1 MTQEIS
7 KIYVTGS
14 AGMIG
19 SNLCTALLADGH
31 DVVGVDNLWRGST
44 TNMAAFVEHPQFD
57 FRHAD
62 IASDRDWYVDIDP
75 DSVIV
80 HTADIVAGI
89 GYVFSNEWAIFQ
101 KNVLINT
108 QIARLVREYRPRQL
122 IYLGTACSYPQ
133 GLQRSVDDSQLRES
147 LKFPAD
153 PESGYGWS
161 KLIGEIEFT
170 LALQGAPTQLTVLD
184 FHNVYG
190 WPCVY
195 DQPTSQV
202 IPSLIYKALTSRN
215 GAIDVWGD
223 GTQGRAFLHVRDV
236 VEGVR
241 KSIGLTESKANIM
254 LGPDHCTT
262 IRTVAEL
269 ILDHPGVKVD
279 QINYDTTKPTGDIG
293 RFADT
298 TVARDLLGWQVTVP
312 FRDGLHELIDFVIE
326 HRSRNDR
333 A

>member
-1 MTQEIS
+1 MTKEIS

-19 SNLCTALLADGH
+19 SNLCAALLADGY

-44 TNMAAFVEHPQFD
+44 ANMAAFLEHPQFD

-62 IASDRDWYVDIDP
+62 IAADRDWYVDMDP
-75 DSVIV
+75 NAVIV

-133 GLQRSVDDSQLRES
+133 GLQRSVEDSQLRES

-161 KLIGEIEFT
+161 KLIGEIEFS
-170 LALQGAPTQLTVLD
+170 LALQDAPTQLTVLD
-184 FHNVYG
+184 LHNVYG

-215 GAIDVWGD
+215 GTIDVWGD
-223 GTQGRAFLHVRDV
+223 GMQGRAFLHVRDV

-241 KSIGLTESKANIM
+241 KSIGLTEKKANIM

-269 ILDHPGVKVD
+269 ILEHPGVQVD